1 MESFFFLGTGL
12 VIGVLIG
19 ALVMRFLFVSKTLE
33 NKSKQFEEIRQ
44 IKEDAEN
51 FRIKSLEEQQ
61 KRFDETLGKVTA
73 ELKLATNEMLKQRQ
87 KEFAET
93 SENNLSHIVNPLK
106 ESINK
111 MKETM
116 QNATLK
122 QTEMSA
128 VLKTELE
135 QAKRLSEAAKS
146 SAEELSRVFRH
157 KGKVQGDWG
166 ETILNE
172 LLEKQGLKLGV
183 HFETQATIRDA
194 SGNTIKTENDNL
206 LRPDVILH
214 LDSKREVIVDSKV
227 SLSAFMDYVNAES
240 EEEKALALKS
250 HIASIKNHV
259 KELSDKDY
267 SRYIQPPKV
276 KMDYVIMF
284 VPHAG
289 AVFTALNSEQ
299 SLWREAMEK
308 NVFIAD
314 EQTLYAAL
322 RIVNLMWRQES
333 QIENHKKVYDLAEE
347 MLDRVG
353 QFYKKYQEIGNALES
368 IQKKYDD
375 AEKKLLPKGQSIIQT
390 CNKLILLGAKQSKT
404 NSLPLLDS
412 ESEE

>member
-1 MESFFFLGTGL
+1 MESFFFLGIGLVIGL
-12 VIGVLIG
+12 VIGVL
-19 ALVMRFLFVSKTLE
+19 VMRFVVVSKTLE
-33 NKSKQFEEIRQ
+33 NKSKQFDEIRQ

-128 VLKTELE
+128 ALKTELE

-183 HFETQATIRDA
+183 HFETQVTIRDA
-194 SGNTIKTENDNL
+194 SGNTIKTDDDKW

-214 LDSKREVIVDSKV
+214 LDSKREVIIDSKV
-227 SLSAFMDYVNAES
+227 SLSAF
-240 EEEKALALKS
+240 
-250 HIASIKNHV
+250 
-259 KELSDKDY
+259 
-267 SRYIQPPKV
+267 
-276 KMDYVIMF
+276 MDYVIMF

-353 QFYKKYQEIGNALES
+353 QFYKKYQDIGKALETA
-368 IQKKYDD
+368 QKKYDEAD
-375 AEKKLLPKGQSIIQT
+375 KKLTPHGQSIMQT
-390 CNKLILLGAKQSKT
+390 CNKLIHLGAKQSKT